1 MSSIELRRQIE
12 SHTCRIAG
20 ERYTFKVRPAA
31 ERASAPSTPPCHTV
45 LHVEAFRVD
54 DEEYAVARMRITAP
68 TPELQR
74 IPSLLTKALEQ
85 WFLATAVP
93 AGLVH

>member
-1 MSSIELRRQIE
+1 MSRVELCQRIE
-12 SHTCRIAG
+12 SHICRIAG
-20 ERYTFKVRPAA
+20 ERYTFRVRATS
-31 ERASAPSTPPCHTV
+31 ERPTEATPPNHTV

-54 DEEYAVARMRITAP
+54 GEHYAVARMRITAP
-68 TPELQR
+68 TPELRR

-93 AGLVH
+93 TGLVH